1 MVCRHY
7 VLRELLPLLRKYAPQ
22 ARLVFDTVDLHYLR
36 ERRGAEVA
44 GDAALARAAEA
55 TRKLEL
61 DIIARADATFVVS
74 EVERTLLAQDAPQA
88 QVDILSN
95 LHRVAGPGRAFEQRR
110 DLVFVGGFRHPPNVD
125 AVRWFATE
133 VFPLIRAELPE
144 LRFHCIGADAPP
156 EIAALAEQPGVE
168 IHGHVPDLDPY
179 MDGAR
184 IAVAPL
190 RYGAGVKGKVNL
202 SMAHGQPVVAT
213 ACAVEGM
220 HLRDGEDAL
229 VADTAA
235 DYAQAVLRLYRD
247 PVLWRRLSENGL
259 RNVETHFSLDAAREV
274 VRRVLLHA

>member
-1 MVCRHY
+1 M
-7 VLRELLPLLRKYAPQ
+7 
-22 ARLVFDTVDLHYLR
+22 
-36 ERRGAEVA
+36 
-44 GDAALARAAEA
+44 
-55 TRKLEL
+55 
-61 DIIARADATFVVS
+61 
-74 EVERTLLAQDAPQA
+74 
-88 QVDILSN
+88 
-95 LHRVAGPGRAFEQRR
+95 
-110 DLVFVGGFRHPPNVD
+110 
-125 AVRWFATE
+125 RWFATE

-156 EIAALAEQPGVE
+156 EIAALAEQAGIE

-247 PVLWRRLSENGL
+247 PALWQRLSENGM

-274 VRRVLLHA
+274 VRRVLLHGKA